1 MRLGIVGFGGMGASH
16 AKYIVEGK
24 VPGVELTA
32 ICDPRPERQK
42 FATEEVDK
50 NIKPFADVDE
60 MLGAG
65 AVDGVLIATPHFAHP
80 EVAIKAFD
88 KGLHVL
94 TEKPAGSY
102 TKQVREMNE
111 AAKKSGK
118 VFGIMFNQR
127 TNPAFQKVKEM
138 MENGE
143 LGDMLRCTWI
153 ITSWF
158 RSQAY
163 YDSGDWR
170 GTWSGEGGGVLMNQ
184 CPHNLDLWQWMC
196 GMPTRVRAFCGFG
209 KHHDIEV
216 EDDVT
221 AYVEYENGA
230 TGLFVAGTGESP
242 GTNRLEISA
251 DNGKLVLEDGKLTFW
266 KNSVPVREFCRATEE
281 RFKKPQ
287 QTKIDVEVDGTGE
300 GGHAGITR
308 DWISAIEN
316 GTPLLA
322 PGLEGINSLELANA
336 MVLSEWLDEPVDLPI
351 DDDLYYEKLQEKM
364 K

>member
-16 AKYIVEGK
+16 AKYVVRGD
-24 VPGVELTA
+24 VPGMELAA

-42 FATEEVDK
+42 YATGELDEK
-50 NIKPFADVDE
+50 IQTFSDVDE
-60 MLGAG
+60 LLGAG

-111 AAKKSGK
+111 AAKRSGR

-127 TNPAFQKVKEM
+127 TNPAFRKVKDMVEG
-138 MENGE
+138 GE
-143 LGDMLRCTWI
+143 LGEMQRCTWM
-153 ITSWF
+153 ITNWY
-158 RSQAY
+158 RTQAY
-163 YDSGDWR
+163 YDSGNWR

-196 GMPTRVRAFCGFG
+196 GMPKRVRAFCYFG
-209 KHHDIEV
+209 KYHDIEV

-230 TGLFVAGTGESP
+230 TGLFIAGTGETP
-242 GTNRLEISA
+242 GTNRLEIAA
-251 DNGKLVLEDGKLTFW
+251 DNGKLVLEDGKITFW
-266 KNSVPVREFCRATEE
+266 KNEESAIKFSRKTDQMWARPKNEKIVIETEG
-281 RFKKPQ
+281 K
-287 QTKIDVEVDGTGE
+287 GE
-300 GGHAGITR
+300 GHAEITR
-308 DWISAIEN
+308 NWLSAIEN

-336 MVLSEWLDEPVDLPI
+336 MVLSEWLDSPVDLPI
-351 DDDLYYEKLQEKM
+351 DDDLYYEKLKEKM